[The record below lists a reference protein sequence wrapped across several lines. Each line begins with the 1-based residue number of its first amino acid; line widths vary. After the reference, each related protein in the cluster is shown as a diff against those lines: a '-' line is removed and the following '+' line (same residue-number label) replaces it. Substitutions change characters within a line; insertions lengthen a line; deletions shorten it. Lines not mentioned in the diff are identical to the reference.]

1 MQAKTAKDTIKLST
15 NASTLNWRKITTLKV
30 SVRLNI
36 ARSRKIWRKSVKTI
50 QGIPVNFD
58 ANFSGFPD
66 ALDIFFVVA
75 LSILL
80 LVIYMSSAYDEKL
93 RIRNFR
99 STKIVAEPE
108 EHYKKEPNVLGMQN
122 ENVMTNLNLKTG
134 LHHAAFF
141 FFFYH
146 SAKVSRRIFI
156 PPKLVFAVFSR

>member
-1 MQAKTAKDTIKLST
+1 LTKIGKL
-15 NASTLNWRKITTLKV
+15 
-30 SVRLNI
+30 
-36 ARSRKIWRKSVKTI
+36 I
-50 QGIPVNFD
+50 QGIPINFD
-58 ANFSGFPD
+58 ANRSGFPD

-75 LSILL
+75 LGILL

-141 FFFYH
+141 LLFLSQCKSFSSHFH
-146 SAKVSRRIFI
+146 SAEIGFCCLLPLK
-156 PPKLVFAVFSR
+156 KT